1 MKMKP
6 LRFAVGLPM
15 VARDRAAIR
24 RTRMELLRKL
34 MLAASV
40 VWLAAGAVFDV
51 QGFGVPAFVSWRPML
66 FLGFLAINASACAV
80 VVSEYLVAARPDWT
94 GRRTVLVQSIAGGV
108 LFISVMAY
116 LEFVQSH
123 AVTASV
129 H

>member
-1 MKMKP
+1 MNMKQ
-6 LRFAVGLPM
+6 RGFGRGFPM
-15 VARDRAAIR
+15 VPGSRSARRL
-24 RTRMELLRKL
+24 RTESLRTP
-34 MLAASV
+34 MLALSV
-40 VWLAAGAVFDV
+40 AWLAAGAVFDF
-51 QGFGVPAFVSWRPML
+51 QGFGVPAFVSWRPVL
-66 FLGFLAINASACAV
+66 FIAFLAVNAFACAV